1 MGEGELKG
9 NLNIP
14 DGASRQN
21 LTRSSRRKNAWI
33 PVRDR
38 WVSLGQELSRACTPW
53 GKVSINRG
61 LVEKAMKSNIP
72 AK

>member
-1 MGEGELKG
+1 MMNVPG
-9 NLNIP
+9 
-14 DGASRQN
+14 GASRQN
-21 LTRSSRRKNAWI
+21 LIRSSRRKNAWI

-53 GKVSINRG
+53 RTVSMDNG
-61 LVEKAMKSNIP
+61 LVEKPIYSNIL